1 MDFLVSESYDPNRLI
16 DELIARLSLRN
27 DASLA
32 RELGVPREI
41 ISKIR
46 HRKRPIGPAM
56 LITMH
61 DISGLSIADLRTIMG
76 VSPKMLQGK

>member
-1 MDFLVSESYDPNRLI
+1 MEPLDSIGYDPNRLI
-16 DELIARLSLRN
+16 DELIARLNLRN

-46 HRKRPIGPAM
+46 HRKRPIGAAM
-56 LITMH
+56 LIAMH
-61 DISGLSIADLRTIMG
+61 EISGLSIADLRMIMG
-76 VSPKMLQGK
+76 MPPKMIRGN

>member
-1 MDFLVSESYDPNRLI
+1 MDFLLTEGYDPNRLI
-16 DELIARLSLRN
+16 DELISRLHLRN

-76 VSPKMLQGK
+76 VHPKMLQRK